1 MEETTGES
9 GHEPLIGRLRA
20 IRMAGRV
27 PPGVAGLV
35 RRVDLVA
42 TFVFAFGGAG
52 AAVDAGLDIFGV
64 LVIGF
69 TASLVGGL
77 VRDVLIGDIPP
88 AALRYMRYPVA
99 AFAAGTVAIA
109 VGAGVHDLPIW
120 LVITF
125 NAAGL
130 GLFSVTGALKSH
142 EYGLNAL
149 TAVMLGTVSSA
160 GGGVVRDV
168 RWARFRSCCVSRSTR
183 SPRRWVP
190 PSPSSWPGS
199 GRPAASPWP
208 SGSSVASRCA
218 CSPPGN
224 TGTCP
229 RHFHTGD
236 PRVMSI
242 RCYEGSRI
250 HGPVKRRPQGC
261 APWLLS
267 GCSTK
272 TTRSS
277 CSLT

>member
-1 MEETTGES
+1 MGDTGES
-9 GHEPLIGRLRA
+9 GQQPRTGRLLATRV
-20 IRMAGRV
+20 AGRV
-27 PPGVAGLV
+27 QPGVAGLV

-99 AFAAGTVAIA
+99 AFAAGTVAIV
-109 VGAGVHDLPIW
+109 VGAGVHELPVW

-168 RWARFRSCCVSRSTR
+168 LLDQVPLVLRVEIYAVAAALGAALTVVLARL
-183 SPRRWVP
+183 
-190 PSPSSWPGS
+190 G
-199 GRPAASPWP
+199 
-208 SGSSVASRCA
+208 ASRRLA
-218 CSPPGN
+218 LAVG
-224 TGTCP
+224 
-229 RHFHTGD
+229 F
-236 PRVMSI
+236 V
-242 RCYEGSRI
+242 
-250 HGPVKRRPQGC
+250 GC
-261 APWLLS
+261 FTLRMLAAWQRWNLPTPLAH
-267 GCSTK
+267 
-272 TTRSS
+272 R
-277 CSLT
+277 